1 MIVDLPSRTCQFHNS
16 EKDER
21 GFLVF
26 CGKSVKPEYSY
37 CTDHVGRIY
46 QRVNVSYGPKVP
58 LEAAVEA
65 PAEAVEMATP
75 LEREAA

>member
-1 MIVDLPSRTCQFHNS
+1 MIVDLPSRICQFHNS

-26 CGKSVKPEYSY
+26 CGKPVKPEYSY
-37 CTDHVGRIY
+37 CAHHVGRIY
-46 QRVNVSYGPKVP
+46 QRVNASYGPKVP
-58 LEAAVEA
+58 LEAPAEA
-65 PAEAVEMATP
+65 PAEAVETATP